1 MIISD
6 RLRQKLKPKRSNEVD
21 RTLIAVGELRS
32 HLLRVHPPTGI
43 REAEFKVFSQW
54 NEDGIL
60 AYLTQAVPCPER
72 TFVEI
77 GVQDYSESNTR
88 FLATSGNWSGICIDD
103 GVAHVDFVGRH
114 ALDWRYGVSAVS
126 AFVTTDNINKLIRD
140 GGVTGDVGLL
150 SLDVD
155 GQDYW
160 LWDAVTE
167 ISPRIV
173 VVEYNAVFGLEA
185 AVTVPQQDDFSYFA
199 AHPSGIYFGAS
210 LPAFVAL
217 GTRKGYR
224 FVGCESHGANAFF
237 VRDDVAGD
245 LPNLTAEQGFV
256 QSRFRTSRSDAGVLD
271 FETDRQA
278 KLRRI
283 SDLSLLDI
291 TTGATRSVAS
301 VYDV

>member
-1 MIISD
+1 MIVPD
-6 RLRQKLKPKRSNEVD
+6 RLRRILKPMSSIDVD
-21 RTLIAVGELRS
+21 RTLLAVGEFRS

-54 NEDGIL
+54 SEDGIL
-60 AYLTQAVPCPER
+60 AYLTQAVPCSAR

-77 GVQDYSESNTR
+77 GIQEYSESNTR

-103 GVAHVDFVGRH
+103 GVADVDFIRRH
-114 ALDWRYGVSAVS
+114 ELDWRYGVRGVS
-126 AFVTTDNINKLIRD
+126 AFVTTGNINKLIRD
-140 GGVTGDVGLL
+140 GGLTGDIGLL
-150 SLDVD
+150 SVDVD

-173 VVEYNAVFGLEA
+173 VVEYNAVLGLEA
-185 AVTVPQQDDFSYFA
+185 AVTVPQQHDFSYFD

-210 LPAFVAL
+210 LPALVGL
-217 GTRKGYR
+217 GRDKGYG

-237 VRDDVAGD
+237 VREDVAGD

-256 QSRFRTSRSDAGVLD
+256 ESRFRTSRGNAGLLD
-271 FETDRQA
+271 FETDRKT
-278 KLRRI
+278 KLQRI
-283 SDLSLLDI
+283 SDLPLMDV
-291 TTGATRSVAS
+291 TTGATNGRWKRG
-301 VYDV
+301 D

>member
-1 MIISD
+1 MITTD
-6 RLRQKLKPKRSNEVD
+6 RLRRMLKPKSSIEVD
-21 RTLIAVGELRS
+21 SMLLAVGELRS
-32 HLLRVHPPTGI
+32 HLNRVDPPTGI
-43 REAEFKVFSQW
+43 KEAEFKVFSQW

-60 AYLTQAVPCPER
+60 AYLTQAAPCPAR

-103 GVAHVDFVGRH
+103 GVAHVDFVRRQG
-114 ALDWRYGVSAVS
+114 LDWRYGVRAVS

-140 GGVTGDVGLL
+140 GGPTGDIGLL
-150 SLDVD
+150 SVDVD

-160 LWDAVTE
+160 LWEAVTE

-173 VVEYNAVFGLEA
+173 VVEYNGVLGLEA
-185 AVTVPQQDDFSYFA
+185 AVTVPQQDDFSYFE

-210 LPAFVAL
+210 LPALVAL
-217 GTRKGYR
+217 GRQKGYR

-237 VRDDVAGD
+237 VRDDVAGA

-256 QSRFRTSRSDAGVLD
+256 ESRFRTSRSDTGVLD
-271 FETDRQA
+271 FETDRRA

-283 SDLSLLDI
+283 SDLPLMDV
-291 TTGATRSVAS
+291 TTGATSSVAS

>member
-1 MIISD
+1 M
-6 RLRQKLKPKRSNEVD
+6 LKPKSSIDVD
-21 RTLIAVGELRS
+21 PTLLAVGELRS
-32 HLLRVHPPTGI
+32 HLNRVHPPAGI
-43 REAEFKVFSQW
+43 KEAEFKVFSQW

-60 AYLTQAVPCPER
+60 AYLTQAVACPER

-77 GVQDYSESNTR
+77 GVQDYAESNTR

-103 GVAHVDFVGRH
+103 GVAHVDFIRRQE
-114 ALDWRYGVSAVS
+114 LDWRYGVIAVS

-140 GGVTGDVGLL
+140 GGLTGDIGLL
-150 SLDVD
+150 SVDVD

-167 ISPRIV
+167 ISPRVV
-173 VVEYNAVFGLEA
+173 VVEYNAVLGLDA
-185 AVTVPQQDDFSYFA
+185 AVTVPQRDDFSIFA

-210 LPAFVAL
+210 LPALVDL
-217 GTRKGYR
+217 GRRKGYR

-237 VRDDVAGD
+237 VRDDVCGD
-245 LPNLTAEQGFV
+245 LPSLTAEQGFV
-256 QSRFRTSRSDAGVLD
+256 ENRFRTSRSDAGLLD
-271 FETDRQA
+271 FETDRRT

-283 SDLSLLDI
+283 SDLPLVDV

-301 VYDV
+301 VYGV